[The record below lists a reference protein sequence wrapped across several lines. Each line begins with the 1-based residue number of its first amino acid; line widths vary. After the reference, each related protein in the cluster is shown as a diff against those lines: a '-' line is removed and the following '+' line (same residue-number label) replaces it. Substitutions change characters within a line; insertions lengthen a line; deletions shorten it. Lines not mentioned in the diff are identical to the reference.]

1 MGNSADDDVTTT
13 TTTAPTPELRDLRRL
28 LDRAVRHTVEVARAD
43 ERPTIRRRLLS
54 FVGPLQ
60 EAPVVSDTWPMYDH
74 VNVQRAL
81 DAWLAEPGRE
91 HELVGITG
99 FQHMEFGL
107 AELFHTE
114 ERHSPLR
121 LGGLATV
128 NLPSGPGGQTLRCMA
143 TGLVLV
149 TEPDGTRLVVLLR
162 VSQMMDERV
171 QVQVLCADTARAEQ
185 AAARLRELVIER
197 NVYRGQ
203 VVSFGK
209 DIFGHG
215 RGESLLTFETRPQ
228 VPREHLVLPEEV
240 LGQVRRQVIT
250 VAEHRDALRAGGQHL
265 RRGVLLY
272 GPPGTGKT
280 HTIRHL
286 MGLLPDTTVLLI
298 SGPALALIGE
308 ACAIARNLQP
318 AMVVVEDVDLI
329 AMDRHMMHEA
339 QPMLFELMNQMD
351 GLAAEADV
359 VFVLTT
365 NRADLLEQA
374 LAARPG
380 RIDQAVEMELP
391 DGGARRALVE
401 LYRGGL
407 GWEVGEATLDT
418 VIERTEGTTAS
429 FTKELLRRSAL
440 VSLERDGDQPAPT
453 ITDADLL
460 AGLDELLD
468 SRNRMTR
475 RALGAEHGE
484 VLLDHVVHT
493 EGGPDEDGWPPVPG
507 LAP

>member
-1 MGNSADDDVTTT
+1 MTLTDERTDDEHP
-13 TTTAPTPELRDLRRL
+13 APELRDLRRL
-28 LDRAVRHTVEVARAD
+28 VDRAVRLTVKAARAD
-43 ERPTIRRRLLS
+43 EQPNVAGRLRS
-54 FVGPLQ
+54 FLGRLDD
-60 EAPVVSDTWPMYDH
+60 APVVDDSWPIYDH

-81 DAWLAEPGRE
+81 DAWLAEPGRHAE
-91 HELVGITG
+91 VMGLAG

-107 AELFHTE
+107 SELLHLGPDFM
-114 ERHSPLR
+114 PVR

-128 NLPSGPGGQTLRCMA
+128 NLPSGPDGETLRCIH
-143 TGLVLV
+143 TGVLLV
-149 TEPDGTRLVVLLR
+149 TEPDGTRLAMLVR
-162 VSQMMDERV
+162 SGEMMDRRVHV
-171 QVQVLCADTARAEQ
+171 QVVCADTTRAE
-185 AAARLRELVIER
+185 AVAGRLRELVIER
-197 NVYRGQ
+197 NVFRGR
-203 VVSFGK
+203 VVSFGD
-209 DIFGHG
+209 DIFGQE
-215 RGESLLTFETRPQ
+215 RGASLLTFQTRPH
-228 VPREHLVLPEEV
+228 VPRERLVLPEEV
-240 LGQVRRQVIT
+240 LAQIRRQVLT

-265 RRGVLLY
+265 RRGILLY

-298 SGPALALIGE
+298 SGPAVRFVGE

-329 AMDRHMMHEA
+329 AMDRHLAHEA

-374 LAARPG
+374 LTTRPG

-391 DGGARRALVE
+391 DAGARRELLH
-401 LYRGGL
+401 LYRAEL
-407 GWEVGEATLDT
+407 GWEVSDAALDSA
-418 VIERTEGTTAS
+418 VERSEGTTAS
-429 FTKELLRRSAL
+429 FAKELLRRAAL
-440 VSLERDGDQPAPT
+440 VSLERDPDQVAPT
-453 ITDADLL
+453 IMDEDLK

-475 RALGAEHGE
+475 RALGGE
-484 VLLDHVVHT
+484 P
-493 EGGPDEDGWPPVPG
+493 GGHDETGAAPPEPYPGGWSSAGPG

>member
-1 MGNSADDDVTTT
+1 MGTFADDGVPTATT
-13 TTTAPTPELRDLRRL
+13 PTPELRDLRRL
-28 LDRAVRHTVEVARAD
+28 VERAVRHTVEVARAD
-43 ERPTIRRRLLS
+43 ERPTLGRRLRE
-54 FVGPLQ
+54 FVGPLD
-60 EAPVVSDTWPMYDH
+60 EAPVVSDTWPLYDH

-81 DAWLAEPGRE
+81 DAWLEEPGRE
-91 HELVGITG
+91 HELVGIAG
-99 FQHMEFGL
+99 FQHMEFGI
-107 AELFHTE
+107 AELFQVQH
-114 ERHSPLR
+114 RHSPLR

-128 NLPSGPGGQTLRCMA
+128 NLPSGPDGEALRCIS

-149 TEPDGTRLVVLLR
+149 TDPDGARLVVLLR
-162 VSQMMDERV
+162 IEEHMDRRV
-171 QVQVLCADTARAEQ
+171 QVQILCRDTARAEA

-215 RGESLLTFETRPQ
+215 RGESLLTFETRPH

-250 VAEHRDALRAGGQHL
+250 VAQHRDALRAGGQHL

-280 HTIRHL
+280 HTVRHL

-298 SGPALALIGE
+298 SGPAVVLVGE

-329 AMDRHMMHEA
+329 AMDRDMAEAA

-351 GLAAEADV
+351 GLAAEADI

-365 NRADLLEQA
+365 NRADMLEQA

-391 DGGARRALVE
+391 DAAARRALVE
-401 LYRGGL
+401 LYRGAL
-407 GWEVGEATLDT
+407 GWEVGEPTLEAA
-418 VIERTEGTTAS
+418 IGRTAGTTAS
-429 FTKELLRRSAL
+429 FTKEMLRRAAL
-440 VSLERDGDQPAPT
+440 VSLERDPGQSAPT
-453 ITDADLL
+453 ITDADLV

-475 RALGAEHGE
+475 RALGAGH
-484 VLLDHVVHT
+484 D
-493 EGGPDEDGWPPVPG
+493 DGQASPRPPVRPAAPG
-507 LAP
+507 SAP